1 MTKFLMAAV
10 VAALG
15 VAAAQ
20 AAPAVSFDDGVD
32 AKAFLSEAK
41 KAAKAD
47 KTDLKAAGL
56 KYRAER
62 DCARFTF
69 SPDGPT
75 TSEAVWLRSTEYD
88 EECTQTGDPRHGGG
102 RFCHEVPRWTHRERV
117 QLELRNRQKLFP
129 WERETFEVCLEGSW
143 LNLYAIR
150 TAHEYKAN
158 RSGGDY
164 VLNAGARKAMDPD
177 VNGIA
182 AGAPTAK
189 DKALAVEFKDQWAS
203 YYTGEKVKI
212 KAALRREVEGWFDP
226 TLKEV
231 ELEFDAADAYTIDF
245 NAYAKDFSEA
255 LKPGK
260 KYYVEW
266 GFSRIGKVSKPT
278 YMKVGDG
285 PTAVYQPAGFVE
297 VAALY

>member
-10 VAALG
+10 L
-15 VAAAQ
+15 AAANAAN
-20 AAPAVSFDDGVD
+20 AAPAVDFDKGAD
-32 AKAFLSEAK
+32 AKAFLSAAK
-41 KAAKAD
+41 AGAKAD
-47 KTDLKAAGL
+47 KTDFKAAGL

-69 SPDGPT
+69 SPDGPEL
-75 TSEAVWLRSTEYD
+75 SEAVWLRSTEYD
-88 EECTQTGDPRHGGG
+88 EQCTQTGDPRHGGG
-102 RFCHEVPRWTHRERV
+102 RYCHEVPRWTHRERV

-129 WERETFEVCLEGSW
+129 WEKETFEVCLEGRW
-143 LNLYAIR
+143 LDLRAIH

-177 VNGIA
+177 RGGIA
-182 AGAPTAK
+182 AEAPVAQ
-189 DKALAVEFKDQWAS
+189 DKAVAVSFKDRWAS
-203 YYTGEKVKI
+203 YYAGEKVKI
-212 KAALRREVEGWFDP
+212 KASLKREVEGWFDP

-231 ELEFDAADAYTIDF
+231 ELEFDAADAYAIDF

-278 YMKVGDG
+278 YMKAGDG
-285 PTAVYQPAGFVE
+285 PTGVYQPAGFLE
-297 VAALY
+297 IAALY

>member
-10 VAALG
+10 LASVST
-15 VAAAQ
+15 AQ
-20 AAPAVSFDDGVD
+20 AAPSVNFDKGLD
-32 AKAFLSEAK
+32 AKAFLSQAK
-41 KAAKAD
+41 KEAKAD
-47 KTDLKAAGL
+47 KTDLKGAGL
-56 KYRAER
+56 KYRTER

-75 TSEAVWLRSTEYD
+75 TSEAVWLRSTEYY
-88 EECTQTGDPRHGGG
+88 EECYNTGDPRNGGG
-102 RFCHEVPRWTHRERV
+102 RYCHEVPRYTHRERV

-129 WERETFEVCLEGSW
+129 WEKETFEVCLDGSW
-143 LNLYAIR
+143 LNLYSIR

-177 VNGIA
+177 SNGIEASAPA
-182 AGAPTAK
+182 AQ
-189 DKALAVEFKDQWAS
+189 DKAVAVAFKDRWAS
-203 YYTGEKVKI
+203 YYAGEKVKI
-212 KAALRREVEGWFDP
+212 KASLKREVEGWFDP

-231 ELEFDAADAYTIDF
+231 EVVFDAAETYTLDF

-266 GFSRIGKVSKPT
+266 GFSRHGKVSKDT

-285 PTAVYQPAGFVE
+285 PTAVYQPTLME
-297 VAALY
+297 VASLY

>member
-10 VAALG
+10 LASVST
-15 VAAAQ
+15 AQ
-20 AAPAVSFDDGVD
+20 AAPSVNFDTGVD
-32 AKAFLSEAK
+32 AKAFLSQAK
-41 KAAKAD
+41 KEAKAD
-47 KTDLKAAGL
+47 KTDLKGAGL
-56 KYRAER
+56 KYRTER

-75 TSEAVWLRSTEYD
+75 TSEAVWLRSTEYY
-88 EECTQTGDPRHGGG
+88 EECHQTGDPRHGGG
-102 RFCHEVPRWTHRERV
+102 RYCREVPRYTHRERV

-129 WERETFEVCLEGSW
+129 WEKETFEVCLDGSW
-143 LNLYAIR
+143 LNLYSIR

-177 VNGIA
+177 AGGIEASAPA
-182 AGAPTAK
+182 AQ
-189 DKALAVEFKDQWAS
+189 DKAVAVTFKDRWAS

-212 KAALRREVEGWFDP
+212 KASLKREVEGWFDP

-231 ELEFDAADAYTIDF
+231 EVEFDAAEAYTLDF

-266 GFSRIGKVSKPT
+266 GFSRHGKVSKDT

-285 PTAVYQPAGFVE
+285 PTAVYQPSLLE
-297 VAALY
+297 VASLY

>member
-10 VAALG
+10 LASVS
-15 VAAAQ
+15 VAQ
-20 AAPAVSFDDGVD
+20 AAPSVNFDKGVD
-32 AKAFLSEAK
+32 AKAFLSQAK
-41 KAAKAD
+41 KEAKAD
-47 KTDLKAAGL
+47 KTDFKAAGL
-56 KYRAER
+56 KYRTER

-75 TSEAVWLRSTEYD
+75 TSEAVWLRSTEYY
-88 EECTQTGDPRHGGG
+88 EECHQTGDPRHGGG
-102 RFCHEVPRWTHRERV
+102 RYCREVPRYTHRERV

-129 WERETFEVCLEGSW
+129 WEKETFEVCLDGSW
-143 LNLYAIR
+143 LNLYSIR

-177 VNGIA
+177 SNGIEASAPA
-182 AGAPTAK
+182 AQ
-189 DKALAVEFKDQWAS
+189 DKAVAVTFKDRWAS

-212 KAALRREVEGWFDP
+212 KASLKREVEGWFDP

-231 ELEFDAADAYTIDF
+231 EVEFDAAEAYTLDF

-266 GFSRIGKVSKPT
+266 GFSRHGKVSKDT

-285 PTAVYQPAGFVE
+285 PTSVYQPSLLE
-297 VAALY
+297 VASLY

>member
-10 VAALG
+10 LAA
-15 VAAAQ
+15 VNTAS
-20 AAPAVSFDDGVD
+20 AAPTVDFDKGVD
-32 AKAFLSEAK
+32 AKAFLSQAKKEAK
-41 KAAKAD
+41 GD
-47 KTDLKAAGL
+47 KTELKGAGV

-69 SPDGPT
+69 SPDGPE
-75 TSEAVWLRSTEYD
+75 TSEAVWLRSTEYW
-88 EECTQTGDPRHGGG
+88 EECHQTGDPRHGGG
-102 RFCHEVPRWTHRERV
+102 RFCREVPRYTHRERV
-117 QLELRNRQKLFP
+117 QLEVRNRQKLFP
-129 WERETFEVCLEGSW
+129 WEKETFEVCLEGSW
-143 LNLYAIR
+143 LNLYSIR
-150 TAHEYKAN
+150 TAHDYKAS

-177 VNGIA
+177 VNGIEA
-182 AGAPTAK
+182 AAPVAQ
-189 DKALAVEFKDQWAS
+189 DKAVAVAFKDRWAS

-212 KAALRREVEGWFDP
+212 KASLKREVEGWFDP

-231 ELEFDAADAYTIDF
+231 EVEFDAAEAYTLDF
-245 NAYAKDFSEA
+245 NAYVKDFSEA

-285 PTAVYQPAGFVE
+285 PTGVYQPAGLLE
-297 VAALY
+297 IASLY